1 MHYYADLEE
10 GEIRELV
17 APYTPVSNCQK
28 SQSPSRASATM
39 SSANCGSSSS
49 TSRTTDDIGTTRHFR
64 GSNDSGYY
72 DNSDDDSI
80 RSSRPCTPP
89 GLCISKGA
97 VPHAPE
103 PVFRTMSSFQGLTRT
118 NLESPTPQPTS
129 SPRFRGSGSEIRD
142 DRKRSREENPEPPVV
157 CPAETW
163 EIAPDVYEKVQSA
176 LARVLAMDQAGA
188 GSEWGCQQ
196 TAGSQPAQ
204 KCSVKTVTE
213 DQVEEYGCRHDHK
226 APKSPLSPEELERAI
241 GIIEELSVMNG
252 VPPDVF
258 VQSGVSP
265 GTLYHAFKHL
275 GHTLER
281 YFEEPLPKSPAPS
294 FCEK

>member
-1 MHYYADLEE
+1 
-10 GEIRELV
+10 
-17 APYTPVSNCQK
+17 
-28 SQSPSRASATM
+28 M
-39 SSANCGSSSS
+39 SSADCGSSSS

-72 DNSDDDSI
+72 DDSDDDSI

-89 GLCISKGA
+89 GLRISKGA

-103 PVFRTMSSFQGLTRT
+103 PVFRTMSSFPGLTRT
-118 NLESPTPQPTS
+118 NLESPIPQPTS
-129 SPRFRGSGSEIRD
+129 SRGSGSEIRD
-142 DRKRSREENPEPPVV
+142 DSKRSREENPEPPVV

-188 GSEWGCQQ
+188 GSEWDCQQ

-204 KCSVKTVTE
+204 KCSVQTVAE
-213 DQVEEYGCRHDHK
+213 DQGEEYGHHHDHK

-241 GIIEELSVMNG
+241 GIIEELSVVNG

-275 GHTLER
+275 GHTLEG
-281 YFEEPLPKSPAPS
+281 YFEGSLPKSSAPS
-294 FCEK
+294 FSRK